1 MANQGLTLINGQMLN
16 AYMAPKVDVST
27 KTTRASDSNPSSNP
41 AYDIEISAEAKKIK
55 MQYDR
60 DQETAKSEYTQKK
73 QSFETE
79 YKRKQQKVLTEYK
92 MAQQEI
98 EAEHNRNSLMLQ
110 KKL

>member
-1 MANQGLTLINGQMLN
+1 MANQGLTSINSQTLN
-16 AYMAPKVDVST
+16 AYVAPKVDAST
-27 KTTRASDSNPSSNP
+27 KTTRSSDSNPSSNP

-55 MQYDR
+55 KQHDR

-73 QSFETE
+73 QSYETE
-79 YKRKQQKVLTEYK
+79 YKRKQQKALTEYK

-98 EAEHNRNSLMLQ
+98 EAEYNRNSLMLQ